1 MQFQNSYFSPFAT
14 IVLMKA
20 LEHCIYCSQPLYRL
34 NDGMVKCSSCKKKYS
49 PKKYLN
55 DLQIIHAFCDDLS
68 ALRVSRMFHINYLT
82 VKKRFDRF
90 RWLIAAY
97 QEECYLSRDCEVS
110 EYEEYFYL
118 EASKRHDPKSIFDAH
133 NFLTFDYGGLI
144 YTLLMPSLQ
153 RHKEQFLADGLE
165 ENYYKEFNKYLR
177 INRISKLQ
185 RRENR
190 ITRFW
195 DFFEHFILR
204 YKGVSD
210 EYFPYYL
217 KEAEF
222 KFNHPPQRQRE
233 ILEKLWLGS
242 KS

>member
-1 MQFQNSYFSPFAT
+1 
-14 IVLMKA
+14 
-20 LEHCIYCSQPLYRL
+20 
-34 NDGMVKCSSCKKKYS
+34 MVKCSVCKKKYS
-49 PKKYLN
+49 PKKYKS
-55 DLQIIHAFCDDLS
+55 DMQIIRAFCDNLS
-68 ALRVSRMFHINYLT
+68 ALHVSKTLETNYLT

-90 RWLIAAY
+90 RRLIALY
-97 QEECYLSRDCEVS
+97 QEERYLCRECDVS

-118 EASKRHDPKSIFDAH
+118 EVSKRHDPKSIFDAH
-133 NFLTFDYGGLI
+133 NFLTFDYGGMI

-165 ENYYKEFNKYLR
+165 ESYYKEFNKYLR
-177 INRISKLQ
+177 LNRIAKLQ
-185 RRENR
+185 HRENL

-195 DFFEHFILR
+195 NYFEAFILC
-204 YKGVSD
+204 YNGVSD

-222 KFNHPPQRQRE
+222 KFNHPKERQRE
-233 ILEKLWLGS
+233 ILEKLWLDS